1 MGVHRNGLPYQPAD
15 GTYRVYPAS
24 KATNETDWQTVRSNE
39 NIVNNYIVTKQGMTA
54 TIAEGEAGWT
64 TGIESVNAGA
74 AAGDG
79 TVRVYTADG
88 VLVYTAPAA
97 EYRLEDVPATGLLI
111 VKNGAN
117 TVKVVK

>member
-1 MGVHRNGLPYQPAD
+1 MAGLPD
-15 GTYRVYPAS
+15 GTYRVYLAS
-24 KATNETDWQTVRSNE
+24 KATTETDWQPVHSNE
-39 NIVNNYIVTKQGMTA
+39 NIVNNYIL
-54 TIAEGEAGWT
+54 TIRNGSASVEEGEGGWT

-74 AAGDG
+74 ATGDG

-88 VLVYTAPAA
+88 VLVYTAPAS

-111 VKNGAN
+111 VKNGTN